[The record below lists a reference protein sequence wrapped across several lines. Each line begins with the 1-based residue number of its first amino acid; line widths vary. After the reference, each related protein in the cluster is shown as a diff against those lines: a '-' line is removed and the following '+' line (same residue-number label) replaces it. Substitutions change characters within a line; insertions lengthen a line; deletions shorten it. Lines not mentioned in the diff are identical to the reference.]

1 MPRAPKQTPE
11 RRTKGSG
18 SKVMYD
24 PKTETFKCYVTDG
37 VNGNGSPK
45 RRYFTGKTREEV
57 ERKRTAFLY
66 EREKQTFIE
75 PQKITL
81 GEWLNEWL
89 QDYSGNHAPAT
100 TERYKLEI
108 EKHIKPNL
116 GGVKLQALNQRMI
129 QKTIKDL
136 SQTMEPKSVKMFHG
150 VLHAALE
157 RAVMNDMIAK
167 NPASNCV
174 LPTVQHKEVQPL
186 PDSVFAHIRG
196 HKYEDVYMAGFYL
209 GARRAELLGLT
220 WDCIKFDQG
229 VIIIKQQL
237 QGKEIRKTTKGKKSR
252 VIVAPADCMEL
263 FRNVKKKQAEKR
275 MKAGELWENDLNLCF
290 TNDFGHP
297 LIPNHVSDDFK
308 TICKHAGFPEGH
320 FHSIRHTYEAFLLE
334 GGVSFKT
341 VQDNMGHADINMT
354 MTTYAHTTDTM
365 KQQAAQSLN
374 DTLNKKLKNA

>member
-1 MPRAPKQTPE
+1 MPRTPKQTQE

-24 PKTETFKCYVTDG
+24 PKTDTYRCYVTDG
-37 VNGNGSPK
+37 VKANGTPK
-45 RRYFTGKTREEV
+45 RRYFNGKTREEV
-57 ERKRTAFLY
+57 EKKRNAFLY
-66 EREKQTFIE
+66 EREKKTFIE

-81 GEWLNEWL
+81 GEWLNEWIE
-89 QDYSGNHAPAT
+89 DYSANHAPAT

-129 QKTIKDL
+129 QKTIREL
-136 SQTMEPKSVKMFHG
+136 SQTMQPKSVRMFFG

-167 NPASNCV
+167 NPAAHCV
-174 LPTVQHKEVQPL
+174 LPTIQRKEVKPL
-186 PDSVFAHIRG
+186 PDTIFREIKG
-196 HKYEDVYMAGFYL
+196 HKYEAVYMAGFYL

-220 WDCIKFDQG
+220 WDCINFDRG
-229 VIIIKQQL
+229 IVIIKQQL
-237 QGKEIRKTTKGKKSR
+237 QGNKIRETTKGKKSR
-252 VIVAPADCMEL
+252 VIVAPADCLEL
-263 FRNVKKKQAEKR
+263 FRNEKKKQAEKR
-275 MKAGELWENDLNLCF
+275 LKAGSLWENNLNLVF

-320 FHSIRHTYEAFLLE
+320 FHSIRHTYETFLLE
-334 GGVSFKT
+334 GGAGIKT
-341 VQDNMGHADINMT
+341 VQDNMGHSDINMT
-354 MTTYAHTTDTM
+354 LNIYAHTTDTM

-374 DTLNKKLKNA
+374 ETLSKKLENA